1 MFLQI
6 KPLACLCLP
15 SELNQII
22 RQGPLIYHPFGKFR
36 QRPSREGLGNSC
48 AILHNQITI
57 LTRYVSVSSFL
68 YGWIV
73 AVLLF
78 AT

>member
-6 KPLACLCLP
+6 KPLACLCLR

-22 RQGPLIYHPFGKFR
+22 RQGPLIYPFR
-36 QRPSREGLGNSC
+36 QIPTTAFSRRTGKYL

-68 YGWIV
+68 YRWIV